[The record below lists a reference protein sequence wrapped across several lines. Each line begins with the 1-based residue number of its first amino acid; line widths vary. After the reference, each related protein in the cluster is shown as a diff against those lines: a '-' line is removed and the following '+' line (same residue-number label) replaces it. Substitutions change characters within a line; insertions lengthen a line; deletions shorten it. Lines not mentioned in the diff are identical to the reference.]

1 MASSLETGRPS
12 TAACSNGNDM
22 ELTFLGELRRVSVLM
37 TVTRACCKEA
47 TLTSAS
53 TSEAAARKMT
63 ARQGK
68 RKRKSPQLAAPS
80 EVFRVR
86 RKSASETTASKNAMK
101 RPRENERRPGEAELR
116 ERKKKPAER
125 IASRTI

>member
-1 MASSLETGRPS
+1 MAMARPIKRTRSGITTGKPLVTARSPKRETGSP
-12 TAACSNGNDM
+12 M
-22 ELTFLGELRRVSVLM
+22 EAWPWRGD
-37 TVTRACCKEA
+37 
-47 TLTSAS
+47 
-53 TSEAAARKMT
+53 AAARKMT

-68 RKRKSPQLAAPS
+68 RKRKSPQLAAPR

-86 RKSASETTASKNAMK
+86 RKSASETTASKNTMK